1 MTGVSE
7 DLTGSDPLPPDATLL
22 VIDVQ
27 VGLDDPR
34 LGRRDNPAAE
44 SNIGALLAAWRASGR
59 PVAHVQHLS
68 TEPDS
73 PLRPELP
80 GVAIKPEVAPL
91 AGEPVFTKQVNSA
104 FIGTGLEAR
113 LRDAGRDTLVITGLT
128 ANQCVE
134 TTTRMAGNLGFTTY
148 LVGDATASFDRVGPD
163 GAFHPAELIHSVSLA
178 NLHGEFATVVTT
190 ADMLARTGA
199 DARVETNEESR
210 VGAGAGTGS

>member
-1 MTGVSE
+1 MTRVSD
-7 DLTGSDPLPPDATLL
+7 DLTTSGPAAPLPADATLL

-44 SNIGALLAAWRASGR
+44 ANIAELLAAWRASGR
-59 PVAHVQHLS
+59 PVVHVQHLS
-68 TEPDS
+68 TEPNS

-91 AGEPVFTKQVNSA
+91 PGEPVFTKQVNSA
-104 FIGTGLEAR
+104 FIGTGLEAW

-134 TTTRMAGNLGFTTY
+134 TTTRMAGNLGFIAY
-148 LVGDATASFDRVGPD
+148 LVGDATASFDRTGPD
-163 GAFHPAELIHSVSLA
+163 GVFHLAELIHSVSLA
-178 NLHGEFATVVTT
+178 NLHGEFATVVSTV
-190 ADMLARTGA
+190 DMLDRTG
-199 DARVETNEESR
+199 T
-210 VGAGAGTGS
+210 